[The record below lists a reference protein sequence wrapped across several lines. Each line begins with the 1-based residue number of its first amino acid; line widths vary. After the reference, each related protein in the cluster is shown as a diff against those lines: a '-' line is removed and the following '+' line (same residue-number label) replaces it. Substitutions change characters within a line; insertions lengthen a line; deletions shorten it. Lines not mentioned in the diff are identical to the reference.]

1 MEIIWYGHSCLRLKT
16 RGAIAVTDPCGK
28 DVGYNVPRMLAHIVT
43 ISHDH
48 PDYNNCALVRG
59 DPKVI
64 SGPGEYEV
72 KGVFITGIATY
83 LKKSKG
89 SERLKNTIYLFEF
102 EDLTVC
108 HLGNLD
114 HVPSQAKLQA
124 LSGVDV
130 LLIPVGAMTTI
141 NANQAAEVI
150 GLLEPRIVL
159 PMHYKTKAV
168 KTRLQP
174 VSKFLKEMGLP
185 EKPSP
190 RDSLEVS
197 KSSLPSETQVVV
209 LNYKE

>member
-1 MEIIWYGHSCLRLKT
+1 
-16 RGAIAVTDPCGK
+16 
-28 DVGYNVPRMLAHIVT
+28 MLAHMVT

-72 KGVFITGIATY
+72 KGVFITGIATN

-89 SERLKNTIYLFEF
+89 AERLKNTIYLFEF

-124 LSGVDV
+124 LSGVDI

-150 GLLEPRIVL
+150 GLLEPRIVI

-185 EKPSP
+185 EKPGL

>member
-1 MEIIWYGHSCLRLKT
+1 MEIIWYGHSCFRLKT

-28 DVGYNVPRMLAHIVT
+28 DVGYSIPRMMAHIIT

-48 PDYNNCALVRG
+48 PDYSNCALVRG
-59 DPKVI
+59 KPKVI

-72 KGVFITGIATY
+72 KGVFVTGIATPQ
-83 LKKSKG
+83 KKG
-89 SERLKNTIYLFEF
+89 TGTERVKNTIYLFDF
-102 EDLTVC
+102 DRLTVC

-124 LSGVDV
+124 LSGIDV
-130 LLIPVGAMTTI
+130 LLVPVGASTTI

-150 GLLEPRIVL
+150 GLLEPRFVV
-159 PMHYKTKAV
+159 PMHYKTRTIKG
-168 KTRLQP
+168 RLQP

-185 EKPSP
+185 EKTDP

-197 KSSLPSETQVVV
+197 RSSLPAQTQIVV
-209 LNYKE
+209 LKHKE